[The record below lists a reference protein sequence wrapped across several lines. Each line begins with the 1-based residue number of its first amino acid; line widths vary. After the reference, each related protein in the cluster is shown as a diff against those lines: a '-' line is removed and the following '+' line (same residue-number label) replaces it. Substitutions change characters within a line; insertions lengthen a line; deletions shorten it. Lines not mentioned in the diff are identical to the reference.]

1 MRRSSAPTIRCWRTC
16 SCRDVS
22 RKKPLWS
29 LGSQPVL
36 YRRAKVR
43 EGGERAVR
51 EQVWRPRI
59 VGNPCGPTRSV
70 AVNCRLEIS
79 FPGRAGGAEIAVAA
93 IELVPPLG
101 DEHRRLGHRGGDL
114 CLEGRVPIA
123 RIDVAV
129 NIRLVPQLSRNVGG
143 VLSVGCCPVTFAAG
157 HADNRGLRG
166 HNDGTS

>member
-79 FPGRAGGAEIAVAA
+79 FQVVLEVLRLLSLPLSSYPHSVMNTGALATAVATCA
-93 IELVPPLG
+93 WK
-101 DEHRRLGHRGGDL
+101 
-114 CLEGRVPIA
+114 
-123 RIDVAV
+123 DVF
-129 NIRLVPQLSRNVGG
+129 QLPG
-143 VLSVGCCPVTFAAG
+143 
-157 HADNRGLRG
+157 
-166 HNDGTS
+166 